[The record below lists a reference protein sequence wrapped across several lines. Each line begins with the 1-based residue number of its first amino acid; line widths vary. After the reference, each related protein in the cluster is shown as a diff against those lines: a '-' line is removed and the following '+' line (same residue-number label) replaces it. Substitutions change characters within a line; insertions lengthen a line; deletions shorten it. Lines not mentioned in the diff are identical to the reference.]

1 MELDKT
7 MRIGIITLPLNYNFG
22 GLLQAFALQTTL
34 ESMGYSVEIV
44 DTPYPRMY
52 ITSNIFKRFIRYFY
66 RLIKKYFLGKKDIRI
81 FREEYFNRSFP
92 IVCQHTNKFIES
104 NLHQRKVNKFSDIK
118 ERDYDVLVVGSD
130 QIWRYAFRGH
140 NIINS
145 YLSFA
150 EGWKIKRI
158 AYAPSLGVDYWEYP
172 EIETKECA
180 RLLMQFDAISVRE
193 KSGVKLI
200 KENFNCCARYVL
212 DPTML
217 LNANNYHNIAE
228 TCLTDI
234 PNNICAVYI
243 LDDSEIK
250 KHIVHKIVES
260 KHLMQININAKVEQF
275 DALVST
281 KDRIQYPV
289 EYWLKVIEHADTV
302 ITDSFHACVFSI
314 LFHKNFHVIG
324 NKERG
329 LSRIHSLLSMLNL
342 EDRLIDS
349 FEDIENSENINYKNV
364 DDILQS
370 KRKESLEFL
379 RNSLNQ

>member
-1 MELDKT
+1 

-22 GLLQAFALQTTL
+22 GLLQAFALQTAL
-34 ESMGYSVEIV
+34 ESMGYSVEII

-52 ITSNIFKRFIRYFY
+52 ITSNIFKRFLRYCY
-66 RLIKKYFLGKKDIRI
+66 RVAQKYFLGKKNIRI

-104 NLHQRKVNKFSDIK
+104 NLHQRKVNEFSEIK
-118 ERDYDVLVVGSD
+118 ERDYDALVVGSD
-130 QIWRYAFRGH
+130 QIWRYAFRGN

-145 YLSFA
+145 YLSFT

-172 EIETKECA
+172 EIATKECA
-180 RLLMQFDAISVRE
+180 RLLMQFDAVSVRE
-193 KSGVKLI
+193 QSGVKLI
-200 KENFNCCARYVL
+200 KENFNCCARQVL

-217 LNANNYHNIAE
+217 LNVNNYYSIVE
-228 TCLTDI
+228 KCSVDV
-234 PNNICAVYI
+234 PNNICAVYV
-243 LDDSEIK
+243 LDDSEFK
-250 KHIVHKIVES
+250 KHIIHKVVES
-260 KHLMQININAKVEQF
+260 SHLMLININAKVEQF

-289 EYWLKVIEHADTV
+289 EYWLKVIKKADIV

-314 LFHKNFHVIG
+314 LFHKNFYVIE
-324 NKERG
+324 NKGRG
-329 LSRIHSLLSMLNL
+329 LSRIHSLLSIFRL
-342 EDRLIDS
+342 ENRLIGS
-349 FEDIENSENINYKNV
+349 FEDIENSGNINYRSV
-364 DDILQS
+364 DDILQN

-379 RNSLNQ
+379 YNSLNQ